1 MSQREN
7 KIMRHK
13 ILKIYSKRQRTGSLA
28 RIISS
33 DLTMVNELIRTYS
46 QCPRINMFSRKK

>member
-1 MSQREN
+1 MSQKEK
-7 KIMRHK
+7 KIMRNK
-13 ILKIYSKRQRTGSLA
+13 ILKIYSKRQPTGSLA